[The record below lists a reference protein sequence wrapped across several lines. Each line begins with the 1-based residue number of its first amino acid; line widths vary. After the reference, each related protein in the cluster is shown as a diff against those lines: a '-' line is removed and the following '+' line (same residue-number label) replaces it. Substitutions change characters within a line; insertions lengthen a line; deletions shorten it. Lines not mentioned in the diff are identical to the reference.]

1 MITMPIPSKRVYR
14 GAGRPVMVVKRD
26 RTLVSR
32 NTITKPPRQKVITT
46 YGNTERGRA
55 RDSEIL
61 EAYLLRAFN
70 LKDYI

>member
-1 MITMPIPSKRVYR
+1 MVTVPVPSEKVYR
-14 GAGRPVMVVKRD
+14 GAGRMAIVTKRD
-26 RTLVSR
+26 KSLVSPV
-32 NTITKPPRQKVITT
+32 IATKPPRQKVITT